1 MNKVDHT
8 SLSVSA
14 TCSSVIN
21 LIGALYNLRLKNK
34 KKKIISFGYVFY
46 YVGRPVM
53 KNKNK
58 LTDEERELVTTF
70 IKMKYP
76 TIYKTDKTDRILFV
90 ELVEFDVCPYL
101 LGQRQIDSEQYSYI
115 LNECERYLSQTD
127 ISIFDEYAKDHFKIM
142 VKLIDLFKKHYKM

>member
-1 MNKVDHT
+1 M
-8 SLSVSA
+8 
-14 TCSSVIN
+14 
-21 LIGALYNLRLKNK
+21 
-34 KKKIISFGYVFY
+34 FY

-70 IKMKYP
+70 IKMKCP
-76 TIYKTDKTDRILFV
+76 PIYKTDKTDRILFV

-115 LNECERYLSQTD
+115 LNEYERYLSQTD
-127 ISIFDEYAKDHFKIM
+127 ISIFDEYAKEHFKIM
-142 VKLIDLFKKHYKM
+142 VKLIDLFRKYYKM